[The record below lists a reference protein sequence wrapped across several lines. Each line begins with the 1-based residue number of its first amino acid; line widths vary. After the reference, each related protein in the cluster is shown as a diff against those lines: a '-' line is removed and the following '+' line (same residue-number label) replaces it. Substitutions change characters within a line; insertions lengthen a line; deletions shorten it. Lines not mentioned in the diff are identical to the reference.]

1 MVNFNNFKQYKPDNA
16 INGVAYIQSD
26 DGIDWYDSQ
35 KEFSPKTIK
44 ICFNSAGT
52 IVSVSNDVSML
63 FPLNLSIAEVD
74 ALPDNFELNEFK
86 YKRGKVVRIKNDNE
100 IIIEN
105 NTAKKKLLIEEVTPR
120 LTLLQS
126 KLILNKINSTE
137 KEELGLLVD
146 YVDNINLVDIE
157 NKDAEW
163 PQKPE

>member
-26 DGIDWYDSQ
+26 DGVDWYDSQ

-63 FPLNLSIAEVD
+63 FPVNLSIAEVN
-74 ALPDNFELNEFK
+74 ALPTGFELNEFK
-86 YKRGKVVRIKNDNE
+86 YEQGAVVRIKSDDE
-100 IIIEN
+100 IIIEKN
-105 NTAKKKLLIEEVTPR
+105 MIKKKMLIDDVTPR
-120 LTLLQS
+120 LNILQS
-126 KLILNKINSTE
+126 KLMLGNINKQE
-137 KEELGLLVD
+137 KEEINVLINYIENIDLV
-146 YVDNINLVDIE
+146 NINEI
-157 NKDAEW
+157 NIEW